1 MSKENKKVQAAGAAI
16 LVNAKVGDFRKGTR
30 NRADRLVEAV
40 KPITDA
46 WYPRM
51 RQAARSGAAELIA
64 TWDEFYGAMFGVDY
78 RTADCFFRYAAMK
91 LTLNSLEYETY
102 GVDGAVV
109 YPAGVE
115 TLIQHLQHFIG
126 LAAHTRGG
134 EFGGTLRGDALAL
147 WVSLVYDIDTL
158 GLEYA
163 EVA

>member
-30 NRADRLVEAV
+30 DRADRLVEAV

-46 WYPRM
+46 WFPRM
-51 RQAARSGAAELIA
+51 RKAANAGTAELVA
-64 TWDEFYGAMFGVDY
+64 AWDEFYGAMFGVDY
-78 RTADCFFRYAAMK
+78 RTADCFFRYAAMEM
-91 LTLNSLEYETY
+91 TLHALE
-102 GVDGAVV
+102 GNGS

-115 TLIQHLQHFIG
+115 TLIQHLRHFVW
-126 LAAHTRGG
+126 LAVHARGG
-134 EFGGTLRGDALAL
+134 EFGGELRGDALGV
-147 WVSLVYDIDTL
+147 WVDLVDDIDTL